1 MTTPN
6 STESNVRTNDQ
17 DEVFNFKIARKDLE
31 LIFKYLSRADLKGAE
46 VPEMNKVISIFDP
59 KNSVR

>member
-6 STESNVRTNDQ
+6 NTENNVRTNDQ
-17 DEVFNFKIARKDLE
+17 DEIFNFKIARKDLE

>member
-6 STESNVRTNDQ
+6 NTESNVRTNDQ
-17 DEVFNFKIARKDLE
+17 DEVFNFKIPRKDLE

>member
-6 STESNVRTNDQ
+6 NTESNVRTNDQ
-17 DEVFNFKIARKDLE
+17 DEVFNFKITRKDLE